1 MRKSF
6 EFYSDPGH
14 GWLKVD
20 KRDILALSIQEKIT
34 SFSYKNGRSVYL
46 EEDQDASQFLK
57 AYKDTYGFEPKIN
70 YHSTNRTSRIRKY
83 PSYTVVRD

>member
-20 KRDILALSIQEKIT
+20 KKDVLNLSIQDKIST
-34 SFSYKNGRSVYL
+34 CSYKNGRSIFL
-46 EEDQDASQFLK
+46 EEDGDAGVFLK
-57 AYKDTYGFEPKIN
+57 AYKNTYGFDPKIN
-70 YHSTNRTSRIRKY
+70 YHSTNRSSRIRKY
-83 PSYTVVRD
+83 PSYTVVKD

>member
-20 KRDILALSIQEKIT
+20 KRDILSLMVQDKI
-34 SFSYKNGRSVYL
+34 SSCSYKNGRSIFL
-46 EEDQDASQFLK
+46 EEDGDAGVFLK
-57 AYKDTYGFEPKIN
+57 AYKNAYGFDPKIN
-70 YHSTNRTSRIRKY
+70 YHSTNRSSRIRKY
-83 PSYTVVRD
+83 PSYTVVKE

>member
-20 KRDILALSIQEKIT
+20 KRDVLALSVQGKI
-34 SFSYKNGRSVYL
+34 SSCSYKNGRGIYL
-46 EEDQDASQFLK
+46 EEDADMGVFLT
-57 AYKDTYGFEPKIN
+57 AYKEKYGFEPKIN
-70 YHSTNRTSRIRKY
+70 YHAANRTSRIRKY
-83 PSYTVVRD
+83 PSYTVVKE